1 VMKATRITDWRS
13 DSPADSRVPRRD
25 FRVARHASP
34 FTIRMAVM
42 RILLIED
49 HQDIAANIAE
59 YFGARGDSVR
69 VAADGLT
76 GLRLARE
83 GTDDVIVLDLMLPG
97 LDGLSIC
104 QQLRATPGLQ
114 KPILMLTAKDLLGD
128 KVAGFE
134 AGADDYLVKPFS
146 LVELAARLK
155 ALARRHQ
162 TVAQPAPRLLAVG
175 DLQFDLDTLHAM
187 RAGHAI
193 KLNPTTRRILG
204 VLMQNTHR
212 VVAREELER
221 ELWGSAPPGG
231 DVLRAHIHALRTAID
246 KGFEAKLVHT
256 IHGTGYRL
264 APASELEPG
273 TT

>member
-1 VMKATRITDWRS
+1 
-13 DSPADSRVPRRD
+13 
-25 FRVARHASP
+25 
-34 FTIRMAVM
+34 M

-59 YFGARGDSVR
+59 YFGARGDTVR
-69 VAADGLT
+69 IAADGVT
-76 GLRLARE
+76 GLHLARE
-83 GTDDVIVLDLMLPG
+83 ATDDVIVLDLMLPG

-104 QQLRATPGLQ
+104 RQLRATPGPQ

-128 KVAGFE
+128 KVAGFD

-155 ALARRHQ
+155 ALVRRHSPSDTLPQ
-162 TVAQPAPRLLAVG
+162 RVLSVA
-175 DLQFDLDTLHAM
+175 DLQFDLDTLNAT
-187 RAGHAI
+187 RSGQPI

-212 VVAREELER
+212 VVSREELER
-221 ELWGSAPPGG
+221 ELWGSAAPSG
-231 DVLRAHIHALRTAID
+231 DVLRAHIHALRTAVD
-246 KGFEAKLVHT
+246 KNFEAKLVHT

-273 TT
+273 GA